1 MATVLDPEEKHLTV
15 KDVAQLAVWT
25 VAIVGGLYG
34 MWNGINESK
43 AHRAQQATQ
52 LRWEQAELAR
62 QIIEKL
68 SDNPKAR
75 SAMRILDWAGGRE
88 FDVKT
93 GKQEMITVDDMI
105 VGLRT
110 KDLTFNDKETF
121 VRDSFDELFDGF
133 QLIEHY
139 LRIQLIS
146 FDDVKEPLGYYVQR
160 LDEHRDAV
168 NNYLRVF
175 DYGLAQAFIERFDH
189 KSK

>member
-15 KDVAQLAVWT
+15 KDVAQFAVWT
-25 VAIVGGLYG
+25 VAIAASLYG
-34 MWNGINESK
+34 MWNGINESR

-52 LRWEQAELAR
+52 LRWQQAELAR

-110 KDLTFNDKETF
+110 KDLTFNAKETF

-139 LRIQLIS
+139 LRIQLIR
-146 FDDVKEPLGYYVQR
+146 FDDVKEPLGYYVHR

-175 DYGLAQAFIERFDH
+175 DYGLAQAFIERFDRDA
-189 KSK
+189 K